1 MYYLKK
7 SSIFLISIPVLTTI
21 MLLGYFCTPKTEAA
35 TDCCYHECNMTEPNK
50 CEGNNVMACTLGP
63 GCDGDNYNDWCLL
76 QDCSLTGQMC
86 AGGVCGG
93 VSPSPTCAD
102 NTPYNQCSVNTG
114 KPWYCNNSGNL
125 IENCGLCGCAGTWVC
140 GPAFTFCCD
149 GACNNTCSNIN
160 CSIAKDPDC
169 GVGGCC
175 GDGTCN
181 AAETNATCAV
191 DCPVCINGT
200 TQNCGSN
207 VGECQQGTK
216 TCVSGAWSP
225 ICAGEITPKAE
236 ICGNGLDEDCDGT
249 SDEGCVDVIDP
260 IVTSFSVSF
269 NSATNIS
276 TASFS
281 VTDNVNLNKVELWV
295 APDNLGVPGVWVNV
309 SQSNISGLSYTGT
322 LSDTPSSGIFWYGL
336 HVIDASANMGSEPN
350 PPGPIWINKVVT
362 LSGAHGIVFYKTS
375 TTIGNVGGRSGADS
389 FCQSNKPSELTCNN
403 IHAFISTNASDEIR
417 DMPTNYTYPIDA
429 ELYWYNKNTNNFTL
443 FASNWADMLDGSILA
458 SPATGLGVF
467 AGNFWTGSQN
477 DGSITP
483 DAAAV
488 GSCTGLFWSYQ
499 CNNWTFNGIGDC
511 TVGNP
516 YFGTQGNSNSVN
528 NWIRNTSNFSMCS
541 DSKPLL
547 CSCISN
553 EEYGSMDDIPDT
565 NPTIMYKASITHNA
579 NFGGRSGVDNFC
591 ENNKPT
597 GLGCNGNFH
606 AFVSTNASDEI
617 RDMPTNYGYSN
628 TDGIYMFNS
637 SDGIYRKFAKNWNDI
652 LDNSLLINVATGLG
666 NTPGN
671 FWTGSQNDG
680 SITPDA
686 AATGG
691 CTGVFWS
698 YQCNNWG
705 FNGTGNCTVGN
716 PYFGTQG
723 NSNSVNNWIRNTSN
737 FSMCSDDKY
746 VLCNCAD
753 TSVCINGTTQ
763 NCGSNVGECQQG
775 TQTCVSGAWSPIC
788 AGEITPKAEIC
799 GNGLDEDCDGVADN
813 GCVCVENWTCTP
825 FSACVGGT
833 QSRICTDNNNC
844 GTTLNKP
851 IENQLCLQV
860 EIKRPDDGYDVAGGG
875 VGGVSFE
882 ALVLGGTP
890 PYTFNWNS
898 NLEGDFSTNQW
909 PWQDVSLWTI
919 GTHIITATVTDS
931 ASQANSDNIQINIL
945 PAGTLIANIDTW
957 QTEFARD
964 PTRPANFGV
973 QVSGGATPYI
983 FKWNSN
989 LEGDFATDQWSS
1001 VDVSSWTLGDHQVT
1015 LTVTDSASNVVTDTE
1030 TFKIS
1035 DFIIAN
1041 MGPHNGQNMEEMFTV
1056 WFSASVDGG
1065 TAPFSYLWKSD
1076 KAGVL
1081 NASGPKI
1088 DNWDSFQKDDLSLGV
1103 HAITLTVTDSNNAS
1117 VSKTNYLQ
1125 IIPFVPIDVVINSPA
1140 NNSTFQQGDDVSFV
1154 SNVLKWGVWPHTF
1167 KWSSSL
1173 DGDISTEKNFN
1184 VNNLSVG
1191 SHFITMTTIDAKG
1204 NTGSASINLT
1214 ITSPSPVLPVINSPA
1229 PNSVFKRIDE
1239 VVALFGSATGGVVPY
1254 NYSWNSNIDGALGTG
1269 DKLFKND
1276 LSVGS
1281 HVITFTVK
1289 DAVNAT
1295 VNTSVNITINGGCAI
1310 SNTKNNAQY
1319 SAKEVFFIA
1328 DENWRDVL
1336 AMVPV
1341 TTWKDGNTIH
1351 AYPSLIYHKEVGN
1364 FDVDSSIHFMQQ
1376 YEPDHLTTVGTTLAA
1391 INNLLVASK
1400 PVGAGMNAVNIN
1412 NINASDY
1419 FSYWTGYNTL
1429 VVVDYNDY
1437 KSGLIASVLAS
1448 EHNSPIIFVN
1458 NSNLASYQG
1467 IINGKTIY
1475 TVGTLDGP
1483 TQAYINN
1490 NASCQVDY
1498 TIEELQKWYSGTS
1511 NSNKLI
1517 LVNPNDLT
1525 IKYSQSYTT
1534 EKGTAIAD
1542 MYTKMSLA
1550 APFLAAAKEEVIT
1563 FSDLG
1568 DSGTNTSCSASAV
1581 ITANAAQADTDAAY
1595 AINNFFVNPPD
1606 FLTIIATP
1614 RALPDSVY
1622 DDQCTGS
1629 WQHRAPRDWVYGSLD
1644 NVDVQINT
1652 GRIYGISVAD
1662 ASAHIAR
1669 SINYDYLRN
1678 KIYGANWS
1686 SVSVGHSFAY
1696 CSNYSKEIRDKLTAS
1711 GYNAS
1716 CYTEDSL
1723 ANCTQSKN
1731 PPYSV
1736 YKNKNYISFA
1746 DHGSPYAWYQTMD
1759 YNNIPW
1765 LDMTVS
1771 IGTACLTNDYW
1782 QYTNRNFG
1790 AHMIRRGALGYV
1802 GAVGIAWTSSGNI
1815 ITNGIKYLGEDAN
1828 LTTGEMFLKLRVAG
1842 NCWDNDYILM
1852 GDPTLQPKF
1861 KAVTW

>member
-140 GPAFTFCCD
+140 GPAFRFCCD

-499 CNNWTFNGIGDC
+499 CNNWTFNG
-511 TVGNP
+511 
-516 YFGTQGNSNSVN
+516 
-528 NWIRNTSNFSMCS
+528 
-541 DSKPLL
+541 
-547 CSCISN
+547 
-553 EEYGSMDDIPDT
+553 
-565 NPTIMYKASITHNA
+565 
-579 NFGGRSGVDNFC
+579 
-591 ENNKPT
+591 
-597 GLGCNGNFH
+597 
-606 AFVSTNASDEI
+606 
-617 RDMPTNYGYSN
+617 
-628 TDGIYMFNS
+628 
-637 SDGIYRKFAKNWNDI
+637 
-652 LDNSLLINVATGLG
+652 
-666 NTPGN
+666 
-671 FWTGSQNDG
+671 
-680 SITPDA
+680 
-686 AATGG
+686 
-691 CTGVFWS
+691 
-698 YQCNNWG
+698 
-705 FNGTGNCTVGN
+705 TGNCTVGN

-788 AGEITPKAEIC
+788 AGEITPEAEIC

-898 NLEGDFSTNQW
+898 NLEGDFSTN
-909 PWQDVSLWTI
+909 
-919 GTHIITATVTDS
+919 
-931 ASQANSDNIQINIL
+931 
-945 PAGTLIANIDTW
+945 
-957 QTEFARD
+957 
-964 PTRPANFGV
+964 
-973 QVSGGATPYI
+973 
-983 FKWNSN
+983 
-989 LEGDFATDQWSS
+989 QWSS

>member
-499 CNNWTFNGIGDC
+499 CNNWTFNG
-511 TVGNP
+511 
-516 YFGTQGNSNSVN
+516 
-528 NWIRNTSNFSMCS
+528 
-541 DSKPLL
+541 
-547 CSCISN
+547 
-553 EEYGSMDDIPDT
+553 
-565 NPTIMYKASITHNA
+565 
-579 NFGGRSGVDNFC
+579 
-591 ENNKPT
+591 
-597 GLGCNGNFH
+597 
-606 AFVSTNASDEI
+606 
-617 RDMPTNYGYSN
+617 
-628 TDGIYMFNS
+628 
-637 SDGIYRKFAKNWNDI
+637 
-652 LDNSLLINVATGLG
+652 
-666 NTPGN
+666 
-671 FWTGSQNDG
+671 
-680 SITPDA
+680 
-686 AATGG
+686 
-691 CTGVFWS
+691 
-698 YQCNNWG
+698 
-705 FNGTGNCTVGN
+705 TGNCTVGN

-788 AGEITPKAEIC
+788 AGEITPEAEIC

-931 ASQANSDNIQINIL
+931 ASQANS
-945 PAGTLIANIDTW
+945 
-957 QTEFARD
+957 
-964 PTRPANFGV
+964 
-973 QVSGGATPYI
+973 
-983 FKWNSN
+983 
-989 LEGDFATDQWSS
+989 
-1001 VDVSSWTLGDHQVT
+1001 
-1015 LTVTDSASNVVTDTE
+1015 DTE

-1391 INNLLVASK
+1391 INNLLYCFFY
-1400 PVGAGMNAVNIN
+1400 
-1412 NINASDY
+1412 Y
-1419 FSYWTGYNTL
+1419 F
-1429 VVVDYNDY
+1429 
-1437 KSGLIASVLAS
+1437 
-1448 EHNSPIIFVN
+1448 
-1458 NSNLASYQG
+1458 
-1467 IINGKTIY
+1467 
-1475 TVGTLDGP
+1475 
-1483 TQAYINN
+1483 
-1490 NASCQVDY
+1490 
-1498 TIEELQKWYSGTS
+1498 
-1511 NSNKLI
+1511 
-1517 LVNPNDLT
+1517 
-1525 IKYSQSYTT
+1525 
-1534 EKGTAIAD
+1534 
-1542 MYTKMSLA
+1542 
-1550 APFLAAAKEEVIT
+1550 
-1563 FSDLG
+1563 
-1568 DSGTNTSCSASAV
+1568 
-1581 ITANAAQADTDAAY
+1581 
-1595 AINNFFVNPPD
+1595 
-1606 FLTIIATP
+1606 
-1614 RALPDSVY
+1614 
-1622 DDQCTGS
+1622 
-1629 WQHRAPRDWVYGSLD
+1629 
-1644 NVDVQINT
+1644 
-1652 GRIYGISVAD
+1652 
-1662 ASAHIAR
+1662 
-1669 SINYDYLRN
+1669 
-1678 KIYGANWS
+1678 
-1686 SVSVGHSFAY
+1686 
-1696 CSNYSKEIRDKLTAS
+1696 
-1711 GYNAS
+1711 
-1716 CYTEDSL
+1716 
-1723 ANCTQSKN
+1723 
-1731 PPYSV
+1731 
-1736 YKNKNYISFA
+1736 
-1746 DHGSPYAWYQTMD
+1746 
-1759 YNNIPW
+1759 
-1765 LDMTVS
+1765 
-1771 IGTACLTNDYW
+1771 
-1782 QYTNRNFG
+1782 
-1790 AHMIRRGALGYV
+1790 
-1802 GAVGIAWTSSGNI
+1802 
-1815 ITNGIKYLGEDAN
+1815 
-1828 LTTGEMFLKLRVAG
+1828 
-1842 NCWDNDYILM
+1842 
-1852 GDPTLQPKF
+1852 
-1861 KAVTW
+1861 

>member
-443 FASNWADMLDGSILA
+443 FASNWADMLDNSLLINVATGLGNTPGNFWTGSQNDGSITPDAAATGGCTGLFWSYQCNNWGFNGTGNCTVGNPYFGTQGNSNSVNNWIRNTSNFSMCSDDKYVLCNCADTSVCINGTTQNCGSNVGECQQGTQTCVSGAWSPICAGEITPKAEICGNGLDEDCDGTSDEGCVDVIDPIVTSFSVSFNSATNISTASFSVTDNVNLNKVELWVAPDNLGVPGVWVNVSQSNISGLSYTGTLSDTPSSGIFWYGLHVIDASANMGSEPNPPGPIWINKVVTLSGAHGIVFYKTSTTIGNVGGRSGADSFCQSNKPSELTCNNIHAFISTNASDEIRDMPTNYTYPIDAELYWYNKNTNNFTLFASNWADMLDGSILA

-488 GSCTGLFWSYQ
+488 GSCTGL
-499 CNNWTFNGIGDC
+499 
-511 TVGNP
+511 
-516 YFGTQGNSNSVN
+516 
-528 NWIRNTSNFSMCS
+528 
-541 DSKPLL
+541 
-547 CSCISN
+547 
-553 EEYGSMDDIPDT
+553 
-565 NPTIMYKASITHNA
+565 
-579 NFGGRSGVDNFC
+579 
-591 ENNKPT
+591 
-597 GLGCNGNFH
+597 
-606 AFVSTNASDEI
+606 
-617 RDMPTNYGYSN
+617 
-628 TDGIYMFNS
+628 
-637 SDGIYRKFAKNWNDI
+637 
-652 LDNSLLINVATGLG
+652 
-666 NTPGN
+666 
-671 FWTGSQNDG
+671 
-680 SITPDA
+680 
-686 AATGG
+686 
-691 CTGVFWS
+691 FWS

-1351 AYPSLIYHKEVGN
+1351 AYPSL
-1364 FDVDSSIHFMQQ
+1364 
-1376 YEPDHLTTVGTTLAA
+1376 
-1391 INNLLVASK
+1391 
-1400 PVGAGMNAVNIN
+1400 
-1412 NINASDY
+1412 
-1419 FSYWTGYNTL
+1419 
-1429 VVVDYNDY
+1429 
-1437 KSGLIASVLAS
+1437 
-1448 EHNSPIIFVN
+1448 
-1458 NSNLASYQG
+1458 
-1467 IINGKTIY
+1467 
-1475 TVGTLDGP
+1475 
-1483 TQAYINN
+1483 
-1490 NASCQVDY
+1490 
-1498 TIEELQKWYSGTS
+1498 
-1511 NSNKLI
+1511 
-1517 LVNPNDLT
+1517 
-1525 IKYSQSYTT
+1525 
-1534 EKGTAIAD
+1534 
-1542 MYTKMSLA
+1542 
-1550 APFLAAAKEEVIT
+1550 
-1563 FSDLG
+1563 
-1568 DSGTNTSCSASAV
+1568 
-1581 ITANAAQADTDAAY
+1581 
-1595 AINNFFVNPPD
+1595 
-1606 FLTIIATP
+1606 
-1614 RALPDSVY
+1614 
-1622 DDQCTGS
+1622 
-1629 WQHRAPRDWVYGSLD
+1629 
-1644 NVDVQINT
+1644 
-1652 GRIYGISVAD
+1652 
-1662 ASAHIAR
+1662 
-1669 SINYDYLRN
+1669 
-1678 KIYGANWS
+1678 
-1686 SVSVGHSFAY
+1686 
-1696 CSNYSKEIRDKLTAS
+1696 
-1711 GYNAS
+1711 
-1716 CYTEDSL
+1716 
-1723 ANCTQSKN
+1723 
-1731 PPYSV
+1731 
-1736 YKNKNYISFA
+1736 
-1746 DHGSPYAWYQTMD
+1746 
-1759 YNNIPW
+1759 
-1765 LDMTVS
+1765 
-1771 IGTACLTNDYW
+1771 
-1782 QYTNRNFG
+1782 
-1790 AHMIRRGALGYV
+1790 
-1802 GAVGIAWTSSGNI
+1802 
-1815 ITNGIKYLGEDAN
+1815 
-1828 LTTGEMFLKLRVAG
+1828 
-1842 NCWDNDYILM
+1842 
-1852 GDPTLQPKF
+1852 
-1861 KAVTW
+1861 